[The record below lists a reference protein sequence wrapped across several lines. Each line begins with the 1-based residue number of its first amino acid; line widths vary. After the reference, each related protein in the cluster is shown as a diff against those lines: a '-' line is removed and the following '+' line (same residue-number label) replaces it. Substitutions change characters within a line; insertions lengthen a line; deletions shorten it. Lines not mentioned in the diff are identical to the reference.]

1 MLYGILWSQLKIS
14 PFLCTNHIFCFNYC
28 FFKCQM
34 LQNCI
39 RMSVKVFPTILNVC
53 YNEKRHN
60 ISYEYCTRSTYSI
73 WVIKNIFFI
82 MKSQTKFLNVYFF
95 NKYLFISTHECRANF
110 FSNFFYESSYRDALW
125 DLINSNS
132 NIINFF

>member
-1 MLYGILWSQLKIS
+1 
-14 PFLCTNHIFCFNYC
+14 
-28 FFKCQM
+28 
-34 LQNCI
+34 
-39 RMSVKVFPTILNVC
+39 
-53 YNEKRHN
+53 
-60 ISYEYCTRSTYSI
+60 
-73 WVIKNIFFI
+73 

-95 NKYLFISTHECRANF
+95 NKYLFISTHECPANL